1 MAFFYDN
8 SAANYMAMQDFAKF
22 LEGNRQLRDVRK
34 QIFLLVDHLR
44 GSEVFAMFFYS
55 VIGDDPTHPPRI
67 ISGKQNGTFLS
78 DLWIP
83 AQMAYEACPTK
94 KVEDENFGME
104 VIYALLTLIEECY
117 PKVYEG
123 SRRTLTQLANGAT
136 IDLVMKKKFVGKP
149 LTPVNVPPMPQIP
162 AQAQQTAPAA
172 PQQPGSPAPANNAAS
187 QGMNFCPQ
195 CGTKIQPGSR
205 FCPGCGQKLG

>member
-1 MAFFYDN
+1 MVFFTDS

-34 QIFLLVDHLR
+34 QIFMLVDHLR
-44 GSEVFAMFFYS
+44 GSEIFAMFFYS

-67 ISGKQNGTFLS
+67 ISGKQSGTFLS

-83 AQMAYEACPTK
+83 AQMSYEAYPTK
-94 KVEDENFGME
+94 KVENENFGME

-136 IDLVMKKKFVGKP
+136 IDLVMKKKYIGKP
-149 LTPVNVPPMPQIP
+149 LTPVNVPAIPQIP
-162 AQAQQTAPAA
+162 VQTQQNAPTA
-172 PQQPGSPAPANNAAS
+172 PQQSVAPAPES
-187 QGMNFCPQ
+187 GVVSTGLNFCPQ

-205 FCPGCGQKLG
+205 FCSGCGHKLG